1 MSRAEDNLIKRIQE
15 EVEATFH
22 HALVRILGARS
33 LLKKKKKIP
42 RQKISKSLAFPLI
55 VSLLKPLK
63 SL

>member
-22 HALVRILGARS
+22 HALVRILGARF
-33 LLKKKKKIP
+33 LLKKKKIP

>member
-33 LLKKKKKIP
+33 LLKKKKNTKA
-42 RQKISKSLAFPLI
+42 KNL
-55 VSLLKPLK
+55 
-63 SL
+63 